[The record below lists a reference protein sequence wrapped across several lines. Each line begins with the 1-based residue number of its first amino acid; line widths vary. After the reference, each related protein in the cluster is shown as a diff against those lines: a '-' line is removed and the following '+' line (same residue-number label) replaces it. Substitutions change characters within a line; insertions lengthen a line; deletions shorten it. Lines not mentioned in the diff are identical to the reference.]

1 MAPRANARSSKQKT
15 GRGKRTQAR
24 PAARRTKRS
33 LLSRLKFW

>member
-1 MAPRANARSSKQKT
+1 MARRMKPGSSKQKS

-33 LLSRLKFW
+33 LISRLKFW